1 MSYPYTETLVSAKDM
16 LEGQDYL
23 FAGNKY
29 LTTEGAIERF
39 KEHGRVYFRRGT
51 RIFGEDNENVYNV
64 TDFVED
70 TDKFLAV
77 EILKRFESR

>member
-1 MSYPYTETLVSAKDM
+1 MV
-16 LEGQDYL
+16 EGCDYL

-29 LTTEGAIERF
+29 LTTEGAIKRF
-39 KEHGRVYFRRGT
+39 KERGQVYFRRGT
-51 RIFGEDNENVYNV
+51 RIFCDDADILVNI

-77 EILKRFESR
+77 EILKRIESR